1 MLEIAILAIV
11 IALIFDF
18 VNGFNDSANSVATVI
33 GTRVLRPLQAVALS
47 AAANFAGPFIFG
59 VAVATTIAKGI
70 VSPDEITVYMII
82 GGLAGAI
89 AWSSLCTYFGLP
101 ISNSHSLIG
110 GIMGAG
116 IAGLG
121 FEQLVFGGLTKVFAG
136 IIIAPIGGMIFGIAL
151 AGAIIVFLANR
162 RPAIVNRTFGRL
174 QIISSAWFALTHG
187 ANDGQ
192 KTMGIIVLI
201 LFSADLI
208 SEIHM
213 PLWVI
218 FAAASAMGL
227 GTFFGGY
234 KVIKTLGV
242 RVTRLRPYQG
252 FAAETG
258 GGLMLAVFAIFGIPA
273 STTHAITGTI
283 MGAGAARRK
292 TCSSLE
298 SQQAD
303 HIFLGNYHTRS
314 RWTWN
319 CIYLRNPF
327 VCIAIHKEVS
337 SSTKN
342 ISIH

>member
-1 MLEIAILAIV
+1 MIEIAIGAIIV
-11 IALIFDF
+11 ALIFDF

-33 GTRVLRPLQAVALS
+33 GTRVLKPLHAVALS
-47 AAANFAGPFIFG
+47 AAANFVGPFVFG

-116 IAGLG
+116 IIGLG
-121 FEQLVFGGLTKVFAG
+121 FEQLVYGGLTKVFAG
-136 IIIAPIGGMIFGIAL
+136 IIIAPIGGIAFGMAL
-151 AGAIIVFLANR
+151 AGIVIVIFAKR
-162 RPAIVNRTFGRL
+162 RPAVVNRTFGRL
-174 QIISSAWFALTHG
+174 SIISSAWLALTHG

-218 FAAASAMGL
+218 LAAASAMGL

-234 KVIKTLGV
+234 KVIKTLGLKI
-242 RVTRLRPYQG
+242 TRLKPYQG
-252 FAAETG
+252 FAAQTG
-258 GGLMLAVFAIFGIPA
+258 GGVMLAIFAILGIPA
-273 STTHAITGTI
+273 STTHAITGSV

-292 TCSSLE
+292 RAVRWKVSR
-298 SQQAD
+298 QI
-303 HIFLGNYHTRS
+303 IFSWVITIPGAAGLAIAFTYIIH
-314 RWTWN
+314 
-319 CIYLRNPF
+319 LF
-327 VCIAIHKEVS
+327 V
-337 SSTKN
+337 
-342 ISIH
+342 

>member
-1 MLEIAILAIV
+1 MYELAIAAII

-33 GTRVLRPLQAVALS
+33 GTRVLKPIHAVALS
-47 AAANFAGPFIFG
+47 AAANFIGPFVFG
-59 VAVATTIAKGI
+59 VAVASTIAKGI

-116 IAGLG
+116 IIGLG
-121 FEQLVFGGLTKVFAG
+121 FEQLVYGGLTKVFAG
-136 IIIAPIGGMIFGIAL
+136 IIIAPIGGIIFGMVLVGIIIA
-151 AGAIIVFLANR
+151 VFAKR
-162 RPAIVNRTFGRL
+162 RPAVVNRTFGRL
-174 QIISSAWFALTHG
+174 SIISSVWLALTHG

-218 FAAASAMGL
+218 LAAASAMGL

-234 KVIKTLGV
+234 KVIKTLGLKI
-242 RVTRLRPYQG
+242 TRLKPYQG
-252 FAAETG
+252 FAAQTG
-258 GGLMLAVFAIFGIPA
+258 GGVMLAIFAILGIPA
-273 STTHAITGTI
+273 STTHAITGSV
-283 MGAGAARRK
+283 MGAGAARRIRAVRWRV
-292 TCSSLE
+292 SR
-298 SQQAD
+298 QI
-303 HIFLGNYHTRS
+303 IFSWVITIPGAAGLAIAFTYIIH
-314 RWTWN
+314 
-319 CIYLRNPF
+319 LF
-327 VCIAIHKEVS
+327 V
-337 SSTKN
+337 
-342 ISIH
+342 

>member
-1 MLEIAILAIV
+1 MIEIAIVAIIV
-11 IALIFDF
+11 ALIFDF

-33 GTRVLRPLQAVALS
+33 GTRVLKPLHAVALS
-47 AAANFAGPFIFG
+47 AAANFVGPFVFG

-116 IAGLG
+116 IIGLG
-121 FEQLVFGGLTKVFAG
+121 FEQLVYGGLAKVFTG
-136 IIIAPIGGMIFGIAL
+136 IIIAPIGGVIFGMVLVGIIIA
-151 AGAIIVFLANR
+151 VFAKR
-162 RPAIVNRTFGRL
+162 KPAVVNRTFGRL
-174 QIISSAWFALTHG
+174 SIISSAWLALTHG

-218 FAAASAMGL
+218 LAAASAMGL

-234 KVIKTLGV
+234 KVIKTLGLKI
-242 RVTRLRPYQG
+242 TRLKPYQG
-252 FAAETG
+252 FAAQTG
-258 GGLMLAVFAIFGIPA
+258 GGIMLAAFAILGIPA
-273 STTHAITGTI
+273 STTHAITGSV
-283 MGAGAARRK
+283 MGAGAARRIRAVRWK
-292 TCSSLE
+292 VSR
-298 SQQAD
+298 QI
-303 HIFLGNYHTRS
+303 IFSWVITIPGAAGLAIAFTYIIH
-314 RWTWN
+314 
-319 CIYLRNPF
+319 LF
-327 VCIAIHKEVS
+327 V
-337 SSTKN
+337 
-342 ISIH
+342 

>member
-1 MLEIAILAIV
+1 MIEIAIGAIIV
-11 IALIFDF
+11 ALIFDF

-33 GTRVLRPLQAVALS
+33 GTRVLRPIHAVAIS
-47 AAANFAGPFIFG
+47 AVANFVGPFIFG

-70 VSPDEITVYMII
+70 VSPDDITVYMII

-89 AWSSLCTYFGLP
+89 TWSTLCTYFGLP

-121 FEQLVFGGLTKVFAG
+121 FEKLVYDGLTKVFAG
-136 IIIAPIGGMIFGIAL
+136 IVIAPIGGMIFGIAL
-151 AGAIIVFLANR
+151 TGIIITLLAR
-162 RPAIVNRTFGRL
+162 RKPAIVNKTFGRL

-201 LFSADLI
+201 LFSAGMIPEL
-208 SEIHM
+208 EM

-242 RVTRLRPYQG
+242 KVTRLKPYQG

-258 GGLMLAVFAIFGIPA
+258 GGIMLAIFATLGIPA

-283 MGAGAARRK
+283 MGSGAARRK
-292 TCSSLE
+292 RAVRWKVSR
-298 SQQAD
+298 QI
-303 HIFLGNYHTRS
+303 IFSWLITIPGAAILGIGFTFLIH
-314 RWTWN
+314 
-319 CIYLRNPF
+319 LF
-327 VCIAIHKEVS
+327 V
-337 SSTKN
+337 
-342 ISIH
+342 

>member
-1 MLEIAILAIV
+1 MYELAIAAII

-33 GTRVLRPLQAVALS
+33 GTRVLKPLHAVALS
-47 AAANFAGPFIFG
+47 AAANFIGPFVFG

-110 GIMGAG
+110 GIMGAA
-116 IAGLG
+116 IIGLG
-121 FEQLVFGGLTKVFAG
+121 FETLVYGGLTKVFAG
-136 IIIAPIGGMIFGIAL
+136 IIIAPIGG
-151 AGAIIVFLANR
+151 IVFGMALVGIIIAVFAKR
-162 RPAIVNRTFGRL
+162 RPAVVNRTFGRL
-174 QIISSAWFALTHG
+174 SIISSAWLALTHG

-201 LFSADLI
+201 LFSAGII

-218 FAAASAMGL
+218 LAAASAMGL

-234 KVIKTLGV
+234 KVIKTLGLKI
-242 RVTRLRPYQG
+242 TRLKPYQG
-252 FAAETG
+252 FAAQTG
-258 GGLMLAVFAIFGIPA
+258 GGVMLAIFAILGIPA
-273 STTHAITGTI
+273 STTHAITGSV
-283 MGAGAARRK
+283 MGAGAARRIRAVRWK
-292 TCSSLE
+292 VSR
-298 SQQAD
+298 QI
-303 HIFLGNYHTRS
+303 IFSWVITIPGAAGLAIAFTYIIH
-314 RWTWN
+314 
-319 CIYLRNPF
+319 LF
-327 VCIAIHKEVS
+327 V
-337 SSTKN
+337 
-342 ISIH
+342 

>member
-1 MLEIAILAIV
+1 MIEIAIAAII

-33 GTRVLRPLQAVALS
+33 GTRVLKPLHAVALS
-47 AAANFAGPFIFG
+47 AAANFVGPFVFG

-116 IAGLG
+116 IIGLG
-121 FEQLVFGGLTKVFAG
+121 FEQLVYGGLTKVFAG
-136 IIIAPIGGMIFGIAL
+136 IIIAPIGGVIFGMVLVGIIIA
-151 AGAIIVFLANR
+151 VFAKR
-162 RPAIVNRTFGRL
+162 RPAVVNRTFGRL
-174 QIISSAWFALTHG
+174 SIISSAWLALTHG

-218 FAAASAMGL
+218 LAAASAMGL

-234 KVIKTLGV
+234 KVIKTLGLKI
-242 RVTRLRPYQG
+242 TRLKPYQG
-252 FAAETG
+252 FAAQTG
-258 GGLMLAVFAIFGIPA
+258 GGVMLAIFAILGIPA
-273 STTHAITGTI
+273 STTHAITGSV
-283 MGAGAARRK
+283 MGAGAARRIRAVRWK
-292 TCSSLE
+292 VSR
-298 SQQAD
+298 QI
-303 HIFLGNYHTRS
+303 IFSWVITIPGAAGLAIAFTYIIH
-314 RWTWN
+314 
-319 CIYLRNPF
+319 LF
-327 VCIAIHKEVS
+327 V
-337 SSTKN
+337 
-342 ISIH
+342 

>member
-1 MLEIAILAIV
+1 MYELAIAAIIV
-11 IALIFDF
+11 ALIFDF

-33 GTRVLRPLQAVALS
+33 GTRVLKPLHAVALS
-47 AAANFAGPFIFG
+47 AAANFIGPFVFG

-116 IAGLG
+116 IIGLG
-121 FEQLVFGGLTKVFAG
+121 FEQLVYGGLAKVFAG
-136 IIIAPIGGMIFGIAL
+136 IIIAPIGGIIFGMVLVGIIIA
-151 AGAIIVFLANR
+151 VFAKR
-162 RPAIVNRTFGRL
+162 RPAVVNRTFGRL
-174 QIISSAWFALTHG
+174 SIISSAWLALTHG

-234 KVIKTLGV
+234 KVIKTLGLKI
-242 RVTRLRPYQG
+242 TRLKPYQG
-252 FAAETG
+252 FAAQTG
-258 GGLMLAVFAIFGIPA
+258 GGVMLAIFAILGIPA
-273 STTHAITGTI
+273 STTHAITGSV
-283 MGAGAARRK
+283 MGAGAARRIRAVRWRV
-292 TCSSLE
+292 SR
-298 SQQAD
+298 QI
-303 HIFLGNYHTRS
+303 IFSWVITIPGAAGLAIAFTYIIH
-314 RWTWN
+314 
-319 CIYLRNPF
+319 LF
-327 VCIAIHKEVS
+327 V
-337 SSTKN
+337 
-342 ISIH
+342 

>member
-1 MLEIAILAIV
+1 MLELAIGAIIV
-11 IALIFDF
+11 ALIFDF

-33 GTRVLRPLQAVALS
+33 GTRVLKPLHAVTLS
-47 AAANFAGPFIFG
+47 AAANFVGPFIFG

-70 VSPDEITVYMII
+70 VSFDDITIYMII

-89 AWSSLCTYFGLP
+89 AWSTICTYFGLP
-101 ISNSHSLIG
+101 ISNSHSLVG

-121 FEQLVFGGLTKVFAG
+121 FEKLVYGGLTKVFAG
-136 IIIAPIGGMIFGIAL
+136 IVIAPIGGLIFGL
-151 AGAIIVFLANR
+151 LLTGLIITVFASR
-162 RPAIVNRTFGRL
+162 RPSIVNKTFGKL
-174 QIISSAWFALTHG
+174 QIISSGWFALTHG

-201 LFSADLI
+201 LVSTGFMD
-208 SEIHM
+208 EFEM

-218 FAAASAMGL
+218 FAAAGAMGL

-242 RVTRLRPYQG
+242 KVARLRPYQG

-258 GGLMLAVFAIFGIPA
+258 GGLMLAIFATLGIPA

-283 MGAGAARRK
+283 MGSAAARRK
-292 TCSSLE
+292 R
-298 SQQAD
+298 AV
-303 HIFLGNYHTRS
+303 
-314 RWTWN
+314 RWKVGRQIVFAWVIT
-319 CIYLRNPF
+319 IPGAAGMAIGFTYLIHLF
-327 VCIAIHKEVS
+327 V
-337 SSTKN
+337 
-342 ISIH
+342 

>member
-1 MLEIAILAIV
+1 MIEIAIAAIIV
-11 IALIFDF
+11 ALIFDF

-33 GTRVLRPLQAVALS
+33 GTRVLKPLHAVVLS
-47 AAANFAGPFIFG
+47 AAANFVGPFVFG

-116 IAGLG
+116 IIGLG
-121 FEQLVFGGLTKVFAG
+121 FEQLVYGGLTKVFAG
-136 IIIAPIGGMIFGIAL
+136 IIIAPIGGIIFGMALVGIIIAIF
-151 AGAIIVFLANR
+151 AKR
-162 RPAIVNRTFGRL
+162 RPAVVNRTFGRL
-174 QIISSAWFALTHG
+174 SIISSAWLALTHG

-234 KVIKTLGV
+234 KVIKTLGLKI
-242 RVTRLRPYQG
+242 TRLKPYQG
-252 FAAETG
+252 FAAQTG
-258 GGLMLAVFAIFGIPA
+258 GGVMLAIFALLGIPA
-273 STTHAITGTI
+273 STTHAITGSV
-283 MGAGAARRK
+283 MGAGAARRIRAVRWRV
-292 TCSSLE
+292 SR
-298 SQQAD
+298 QI
-303 HIFLGNYHTRS
+303 IFSWVITIPGAAGLAIAFTYIIH
-314 RWTWN
+314 
-319 CIYLRNPF
+319 LF
-327 VCIAIHKEVS
+327 V
-337 SSTKN
+337 
-342 ISIH
+342 

>member
-1 MLEIAILAIV
+1 MIEIAIAAII

-18 VNGFNDSANSVATVI
+18 VNGFNDSANSIATVI
-33 GTRVLRPLQAVALS
+33 GTRVLKPIHAVTLS
-47 AAANFAGPFIFG
+47 ATMNFVGPFIFG

-70 VSPDEITVYMII
+70 VNPDDITVYMII

-89 AWSSLCTYFGLP
+89 SWSTLCTYFGLP
-101 ISNSHSLIG
+101 ISNSHSLVG

-116 IAGLG
+116 IAGIG
-121 FEQLVFGGLTKVFAG
+121 FETLVFGGLSKIFAG
-136 IIIAPIGGMIFGIAL
+136 IVIAPVGGLIFGL
-151 AGAIIVFLANR
+151 LLTGLIITIFANR
-162 RPAIVNRTFGRL
+162 RPAVVNKTFGRL

-201 LFSADLI
+201 LFSAGMIPNL
-208 SEIHM
+208 EM
-213 PLWVI
+213 PIWVI
-218 FAAASAMGL
+218 IAAATAMGL

-242 RVTRLRPYQG
+242 KITKLKPYQG

-258 GGLMLAVFAIFGIPA
+258 GGVMLAVFAIFGIPA

-292 TCSSLE
+292 RAVRWNVSR
-298 SQQAD
+298 QI
-303 HIFLGNYHTRS
+303 IFSWIITIPGSAALGIGFT
-314 RWTWN
+314 
-319 CIYLRNPF
+319 YLIHVF
-327 VCIAIHKEVS
+327 V
-337 SSTKN
+337 
-342 ISIH
+342 

>member
-1 MLEIAILAIV
+1 MIEIAIAAIIV
-11 IALIFDF
+11 ALIFDF

-33 GTRVLRPLQAVALS
+33 GTRVLKPLHAVALS
-47 AAANFAGPFIFG
+47 AAANFIGPFVFG

-116 IAGLG
+116 IIGLG
-121 FEQLVFGGLTKVFAG
+121 FEQLVYGGLTKVFAG
-136 IIIAPIGGMIFGIAL
+136 IIIAPIGGIIFGMALVGIIIAIF
-151 AGAIIVFLANR
+151 AKR
-162 RPAIVNRTFGRL
+162 RPAVVNRTFGRL
-174 QIISSAWFALTHG
+174 SIISSAWLALTHG

-234 KVIKTLGV
+234 KVIKTLGLKI
-242 RVTRLRPYQG
+242 TRLKPYQG
-252 FAAETG
+252 FAAQTG
-258 GGLMLAVFAIFGIPA
+258 GGLMLAIFAILGIPA
-273 STTHAITGTI
+273 STTHAITGSV
-283 MGAGAARRK
+283 MGAGAARRIRAVRWK
-292 TCSSLE
+292 VSK
-298 SQQAD
+298 QI
-303 HIFLGNYHTRS
+303 IFSWVITIPGAAGLAIAFTYIIH
-314 RWTWN
+314 
-319 CIYLRNPF
+319 LF
-327 VCIAIHKEVS
+327 V
-337 SSTKN
+337 
-342 ISIH
+342 

>member
-1 MLEIAILAIV
+1 MIEIAIAAIV
-11 IALIFDF
+11 VALIFDF

-33 GTRVLRPLQAVALS
+33 GTRVLKPIHAVGLS
-47 AAANFAGPFIFG
+47 AAMNFIGPFVFG

-70 VSPDEITVYMII
+70 VSPDDITVYMII

-89 AWSSLCTYFGLP
+89 IWSVLCTYFGLP
-101 ISNSHSLIG
+101 ISNSHSLVG

-116 IAGLG
+116 IMGLG
-121 FEQLVFGGLTKVFAG
+121 FEKLVFGGLTKIFAG
-136 IIIAPIGGMIFGIAL
+136 IIIGPIGG
-151 AGAIIVFLANR
+151 IIVGLLLTGLIITLFANY
-162 RPAIVNRTFGRL
+162 RPAVVNKTFGRL

-201 LFSADLI
+201 LFSAGMVPNL
-208 SEIHM
+208 EM

-218 FAAASAMGL
+218 LAAASAMGL

-242 RVTRLRPYQG
+242 KITKLKPYQG

-273 STTHAITGTI
+273 STTHVITGTI
-283 MGAGAARRK
+283 MGAGSARRK
-292 TCSSLE
+292 RAVRWSVGRQIVFAWIITIPGSAAMGIGFTYVISL
-298 SQQAD
+298 
-303 HIFLGNYHTRS
+303 
-314 RWTWN
+314 
-319 CIYLRNPF
+319 F
-327 VCIAIHKEVS
+327 V
-337 SSTKN
+337 
-342 ISIH
+342 

>member
-1 MLEIAILAIV
+1 MIEIAIGAII

-33 GTRVLRPLQAVALS
+33 GTRVLRPLHAVALS
-47 AAANFAGPFIFG
+47 AAANFVGPFVFG

-116 IAGLG
+116 IIGLG
-121 FEQLVFGGLTKVFAG
+121 FEQLVYGGLTKVFAG
-136 IIIAPIGGMIFGIAL
+136 IIIAPIGGVIFGMVIVGIIIA
-151 AGAIIVFLANR
+151 VFAKR
-162 RPAIVNRTFGRL
+162 RPAVVNRTFGRL
-174 QIISSAWFALTHG
+174 SIISSAWLALTHG

-218 FAAASAMGL
+218 LAAASAMGL

-234 KVIKTLGV
+234 KVIKTLGFKI
-242 RVTRLRPYQG
+242 TRLKPYQG
-252 FAAETG
+252 FAAQTG
-258 GGLMLAVFAIFGIPA
+258 GGLMLAIFAILGIPA
-273 STTHAITGTI
+273 STTHAITGSV
-283 MGAGAARRK
+283 MGAGAARRIRAVRWK
-292 TCSSLE
+292 VSR
-298 SQQAD
+298 QI
-303 HIFLGNYHTRS
+303 IFSWIITIPGAAGLAIAFTYIIH
-314 RWTWN
+314 
-319 CIYLRNPF
+319 LF
-327 VCIAIHKEVS
+327 V
-337 SSTKN
+337 
-342 ISIH
+342 

>member
-1 MLEIAILAIV
+1 MIEIAIVAIIV
-11 IALIFDF
+11 ALIFDF

-33 GTRVLRPLQAVALS
+33 GTRVLKPLHAVALS
-47 AAANFAGPFIFG
+47 AAANFVGPFVFG

-116 IAGLG
+116 IIGLG
-121 FEQLVFGGLTKVFAG
+121 FEQLVYGGLTKVFTG
-136 IIIAPIGGMIFGIAL
+136 IIIAPIGGIIFGMVLVGIIIA
-151 AGAIIVFLANR
+151 VFAKR
-162 RPAIVNRTFGRL
+162 KPAVVNRTFGRL
-174 QIISSAWFALTHG
+174 SIISSAWLALTHG

-218 FAAASAMGL
+218 LAAASAMGL

-234 KVIKTLGV
+234 KVIKTLGLKI
-242 RVTRLRPYQG
+242 TRLKPYQG
-252 FAAETG
+252 FAAQTG
-258 GGLMLAVFAIFGIPA
+258 GGIMLAVFAILGIPA
-273 STTHAITGTI
+273 STTHAITGSV
-283 MGAGAARRK
+283 MGAGAARRIRAVRWRV
-292 TCSSLE
+292 SR
-298 SQQAD
+298 QI
-303 HIFLGNYHTRS
+303 IFSWVITIPGAAGLAIAFTYIIH
-314 RWTWN
+314 
-319 CIYLRNPF
+319 LF
-327 VCIAIHKEVS
+327 V
-337 SSTKN
+337 
-342 ISIH
+342 

>member
-1 MLEIAILAIV
+1 MIEIAIGAIIV
-11 IALIFDF
+11 ALIFDF

-33 GTRVLRPLQAVALS
+33 GTRVLRPLHAVALS
-47 AAANFAGPFIFG
+47 AAANFVGPFVFG

-116 IAGLG
+116 IIGLG
-121 FEQLVFGGLTKVFAG
+121 FEQLVYGGLTKVFAG
-136 IIIAPIGGMIFGIAL
+136 IIIAPIGGIIFGMVLVGIIIA
-151 AGAIIVFLANR
+151 VFAKR
-162 RPAIVNRTFGRL
+162 RPAVVNRTFGRL
-174 QIISSAWFALTHG
+174 SIISSVWLALTHG

-218 FAAASAMGL
+218 LAAASAMGL

-234 KVIKTLGV
+234 KVIKTLGLKI
-242 RVTRLRPYQG
+242 TRLKPYQG
-252 FAAETG
+252 FAAQTG
-258 GGLMLAVFAIFGIPA
+258 GGVMLAIFAILGIPA
-273 STTHAITGTI
+273 STTHAITGSV
-283 MGAGAARRK
+283 MGAGAARRIRAVRWK
-292 TCSSLE
+292 VSR
-298 SQQAD
+298 QI
-303 HIFLGNYHTRS
+303 IFSWVITIPGAAGLAIAFTYIIH
-314 RWTWN
+314 
-319 CIYLRNPF
+319 LF
-327 VCIAIHKEVS
+327 V
-337 SSTKN
+337 
-342 ISIH
+342 

>member
-1 MLEIAILAIV
+1 MIEIAIAAIIV
-11 IALIFDF
+11 ALIFDF

-33 GTRVLRPLQAVALS
+33 GTRVLKPLHAVALS
-47 AAANFAGPFIFG
+47 AAANFVGPFIFG

-110 GIMGAG
+110 GIMGAA
-116 IAGLG
+116 IIGLG
-121 FEQLVFGGLTKVFAG
+121 FETLVYGGLTKVFAG
-136 IIIAPIGGMIFGIAL
+136 IIIAPIGGIVFGMAL
-151 AGAIIVFLANR
+151 AGIIIAVFARR
-162 RPAIVNRTFGRL
+162 RPAVVNRTFGRL
-174 QIISSAWFALTHG
+174 SIISSAWLALTHG

-234 KVIKTLGV
+234 KVIKTLGLKI
-242 RVTRLRPYQG
+242 TRLKPYQG
-252 FAAETG
+252 FAAQTG
-258 GGLMLAVFAIFGIPA
+258 GGVMLAIFAILGIPA
-273 STTHAITGTI
+273 STTHAITGSV
-283 MGAGAARRK
+283 MGAGAARRIRAVRWRV
-292 TCSSLE
+292 SR
-298 SQQAD
+298 QI
-303 HIFLGNYHTRS
+303 IFSWVITIPGAAGLAIAFTYIIH
-314 RWTWN
+314 
-319 CIYLRNPF
+319 LF
-327 VCIAIHKEVS
+327 V
-337 SSTKN
+337 
-342 ISIH
+342 

>member
-1 MLEIAILAIV
+1 MIEIAIAAIIV
-11 IALIFDF
+11 ALIFDF

-33 GTRVLRPLQAVALS
+33 GTRVLKPLHAVALS
-47 AAANFAGPFIFG
+47 AAANFIGPFVFG

-116 IAGLG
+116 IIGLG
-121 FEQLVFGGLTKVFAG
+121 FEQLVYGGLAKVFAG
-136 IIIAPIGGMIFGIAL
+136 IIIAPIGGVIFGMVLVGIIIA
-151 AGAIIVFLANR
+151 VFAKR
-162 RPAIVNRTFGRL
+162 KPAVVNRTFGRL
-174 QIISSAWFALTHG
+174 SIISSAWLALTHG

-234 KVIKTLGV
+234 KVIKTLGLKI
-242 RVTRLRPYQG
+242 TRLKPYQG
-252 FAAETG
+252 FAAQTG
-258 GGLMLAVFAIFGIPA
+258 GGVMLAIFAILGIPA
-273 STTHAITGTI
+273 STTHAITGSV
-283 MGAGAARRK
+283 MGAGAARRIRAVRWRV
-292 TCSSLE
+292 SR
-298 SQQAD
+298 QI
-303 HIFLGNYHTRS
+303 IFSWIITIPGAAGLAIAFTYIIH
-314 RWTWN
+314 
-319 CIYLRNPF
+319 LF
-327 VCIAIHKEVS
+327 V
-337 SSTKN
+337 
-342 ISIH
+342 

>member
-258 GGLMLAVFAIFGIPA
+258 GGMMLAIFALLGIPA

-292 TCSSLE
+292 RAVRWKVSR
-298 SQQAD
+298 QI
-303 HIFLGNYHTRS
+303 IFSWVITIPGAAGLGIGFTYIIH
-314 RWTWN
+314 
-319 CIYLRNPF
+319 LF
-327 VCIAIHKEVS
+327 V
-337 SSTKN
+337 
-342 ISIH
+342 

>member
-1 MLEIAILAIV
+1 MIEIAIGAII

-18 VNGFNDSANSVATVI
+18 VNGFNDSANAVATVI
-33 GTRVLRPLQAVALS
+33 GTRVLKPIQAVALS
-47 AAANFAGPFIFG
+47 AVANFVGPFDFG

-70 VSPDEITVYMII
+70 VSPDDITVYMII

-89 AWSSLCTYFGLP
+89 TWSTACTIFGMP
-101 ISNSHSLIG
+101 ISNSHALIG

-121 FEQLVFGGLTKVFAG
+121 FEKLVFGGLTKILAG
-136 IIIAPIGGMIFGIAL
+136 IVISPIGGMIIGLLITGL
-151 AGAIIVFLANR
+151 IITVFAKK
-162 RPAIVNRTFGRL
+162 RPAPVNRTFGRL

-201 LFSADLI
+201 LFSAGMVTDLD
-208 SEIHM
+208 M

-218 FAAASAMGL
+218 FAAATAMSL

-234 KVIKTLGV
+234 KVIKTLGLKI
-242 RVTRLRPYQG
+242 TRLKPYQG

-258 GGLMLAVFAIFGIPA
+258 GGVMLAIFATLGIPA
-273 STTHAITGTI
+273 STTHAITGSI

-292 TCSSLE
+292 F
-298 SQQAD
+298 AV
-303 HIFLGNYHTRS
+303 
-314 RWTWN
+314 RWKVGRQIVFAWLIT
-319 CIYLRNPF
+319 IPGSAA
-327 VCIAIHKEVS
+327 IAILFTYIIDLFV
-337 SSTKN
+337 
-342 ISIH
+342 

>member
-1 MLEIAILAIV
+1 MIEVAIGAIIV
-11 IALIFDF
+11 ALIFDF

-33 GTRVLRPLQAVALS
+33 GTRVLKPLHAVALS
-47 AAANFAGPFIFG
+47 AAANFIGPFVFG

-116 IAGLG
+116 IIGLG
-121 FEQLVFGGLTKVFAG
+121 FEQLVYGGLTKVFAG
-136 IIIAPIGGMIFGIAL
+136 IIIAPLGGIAFGMAL
-151 AGAIIVFLANR
+151 AGIIIVFFAKR
-162 RPAIVNRTFGRL
+162 RPAVVNRTFGRL
-174 QIISSAWFALTHG
+174 SIISSAWLALTHG

-218 FAAASAMGL
+218 VAAASAMGL

-234 KVIKTLGV
+234 KVIKTLGLKI
-242 RVTRLRPYQG
+242 TRLKPYQG
-252 FAAETG
+252 FAAQTG
-258 GGLMLAVFAIFGIPA
+258 GGLMLAIFAVLGIPA
-273 STTHAITGTI
+273 STTHAITGSV

-292 TCSSLE
+292 RAVRWKVSR
-298 SQQAD
+298 QI
-303 HIFLGNYHTRS
+303 IFSWVITIPGAAGLAIAFTYIIH
-314 RWTWN
+314 
-319 CIYLRNPF
+319 LF
-327 VCIAIHKEVS
+327 V
-337 SSTKN
+337 
-342 ISIH
+342 

>member
-1 MLEIAILAIV
+1 MIEIAIAAII

-33 GTRVLRPLQAVALS
+33 GTRVLRPLHAVALS
-47 AAANFAGPFIFG
+47 AAANFVGPFVFG

-116 IAGLG
+116 IIGLG
-121 FEQLVFGGLTKVFAG
+121 FEQLVYGGLTKVFAG
-136 IIIAPIGGMIFGIAL
+136 IIIAPIGGVIFGMVIVGIIIA
-151 AGAIIVFLANR
+151 VFAKR
-162 RPAIVNRTFGRL
+162 RPAVVNRTFGRL
-174 QIISSAWFALTHG
+174 SIISSAWLALTHG

-218 FAAASAMGL
+218 LAAASAMGL

-234 KVIKTLGV
+234 KVIKTLGFKI
-242 RVTRLRPYQG
+242 TRLKPYQG
-252 FAAETG
+252 FAAQTG
-258 GGLMLAVFAIFGIPA
+258 GGLMLAIFAILGIPA
-273 STTHAITGTI
+273 STTHAITGSV
-283 MGAGAARRK
+283 MGAGAARRIRAVRWK
-292 TCSSLE
+292 VSR
-298 SQQAD
+298 QI
-303 HIFLGNYHTRS
+303 IFSWIITIPGAAGLAIAFTYIIH
-314 RWTWN
+314 
-319 CIYLRNPF
+319 LF
-327 VCIAIHKEVS
+327 V
-337 SSTKN
+337 
-342 ISIH
+342 

>member
-1 MLEIAILAIV
+1 MIEIAIVAIIV
-11 IALIFDF
+11 ALIFDF

-33 GTRVLRPLQAVALS
+33 GTRVLKPLHAVALS
-47 AAANFAGPFIFG
+47 AAANFVGPFVFG

-116 IAGLG
+116 IIGLG
-121 FEQLVFGGLTKVFAG
+121 FEQLVYGGLTKVFTG
-136 IIIAPIGGMIFGIAL
+136 IIIAPIGGIIFGMVLVGIIIA
-151 AGAIIVFLANR
+151 VFAKR
-162 RPAIVNRTFGRL
+162 RPAVVNKTFGRL
-174 QIISSAWFALTHG
+174 SIISSAWLALTHG

-234 KVIKTLGV
+234 KVIKTLGLKI
-242 RVTRLRPYQG
+242 TRLKPYQG
-252 FAAETG
+252 FAAQTG
-258 GGLMLAVFAIFGIPA
+258 GGVMLAIFALLGIPA
-273 STTHAITGTI
+273 STTHAITGSV
-283 MGAGAARRK
+283 MGAGAARRIRAVRWRV
-292 TCSSLE
+292 SR
-298 SQQAD
+298 QI
-303 HIFLGNYHTRS
+303 IFSWIITIPGAAGLAIAFTYIIH
-314 RWTWN
+314 
-319 CIYLRNPF
+319 LF
-327 VCIAIHKEVS
+327 V
-337 SSTKN
+337 
-342 ISIH
+342 

>member
-1 MLEIAILAIV
+1 MLEIAIAAII

-33 GTRVLRPLQAVALS
+33 GTRVLKPLHAVALS
-47 AAANFAGPFIFG
+47 AAANFVGPFVFG

-116 IAGLG
+116 IIGLG
-121 FEQLVFGGLTKVFAG
+121 FEQLVYGGLTKVFAG
-136 IIIAPIGGMIFGIAL
+136 IIIAPIGGIIFGMALVGIIIAIF
-151 AGAIIVFLANR
+151 AKR
-162 RPAIVNRTFGRL
+162 RPAVVNRTFGRL
-174 QIISSAWFALTHG
+174 SIISSAWLALTHG

-234 KVIKTLGV
+234 KVIKTLGLKI
-242 RVTRLRPYQG
+242 TRLKPYQG
-252 FAAETG
+252 FAAQTG
-258 GGLMLAVFAIFGIPA
+258 GGVMLAIFALLGITA
-273 STTHAITGTI
+273 STTHAITGSV
-283 MGAGAARRK
+283 MGAGAARRIRAVRWK
-292 TCSSLE
+292 VSR
-298 SQQAD
+298 QI
-303 HIFLGNYHTRS
+303 IFSWVITIPGAAGLAIAFTYIIH
-314 RWTWN
+314 
-319 CIYLRNPF
+319 LF
-327 VCIAIHKEVS
+327 V
-337 SSTKN
+337 
-342 ISIH
+342 

>member
-1 MLEIAILAIV
+1 MIEIAIVAIIV
-11 IALIFDF
+11 ALIFDF

-33 GTRVLRPLQAVALS
+33 GTRVLKPLHAVALS
-47 AAANFAGPFIFG
+47 AAANFVGPFIFG

-116 IAGLG
+116 IIGLG
-121 FEQLVFGGLTKVFAG
+121 FEQLVYGGLTKVFAG
-136 IIIAPIGGMIFGIAL
+136 IIIAPIGGIIFGMVIVGIIIA
-151 AGAIIVFLANR
+151 VFAKR
-162 RPAIVNRTFGRL
+162 RPAVVNRTFGRL
-174 QIISSAWFALTHG
+174 SIISSAWLALTHG

-218 FAAASAMGL
+218 LAAASAMGL

-234 KVIKTLGV
+234 KVIKTLGLKI
-242 RVTRLRPYQG
+242 TRLKPYQG
-252 FAAETG
+252 FAAQTG
-258 GGLMLAVFAIFGIPA
+258 GGVMLAIFALLGIPA
-273 STTHAITGTI
+273 STTHAITGSV
-283 MGAGAARRK
+283 MGAGAARRIRAVRWK
-292 TCSSLE
+292 VSR
-298 SQQAD
+298 QI
-303 HIFLGNYHTRS
+303 IFSWVITIPGAAGLAIAFTYIIH
-314 RWTWN
+314 
-319 CIYLRNPF
+319 LF
-327 VCIAIHKEVS
+327 V
-337 SSTKN
+337 
-342 ISIH
+342 

>member
-1 MLEIAILAIV
+1 MLELAIGAIIV
-11 IALIFDF
+11 ALIFDF

-33 GTRVLRPLQAVALS
+33 GTRVLKPLHAVTLSAVA
-47 AAANFAGPFIFG
+47 NFVGPFIFG

-70 VSPDEITVYMII
+70 VSFDDITIYMII

-89 AWSSLCTYFGLP
+89 TWSTICTYFGLP
-101 ISNSHSLIG
+101 ISNSHSLVG

-121 FEQLVFGGLTKVFAG
+121 FEKLVYGGLTKVFAG
-136 IIIAPIGGMIFGIAL
+136 IVIAPIGGLIFGL
-151 AGAIIVFLANR
+151 LLTGLIITVFASR
-162 RPAIVNRTFGRL
+162 RPSIVNKTFGRL
-174 QIISSAWFALTHG
+174 QIISSGWFALTHG

-201 LFSADLI
+201 LVSTGFMD
-208 SEIHM
+208 EFEM

-218 FAAASAMGL
+218 FAAAGAMGL

-242 RVTRLRPYQG
+242 KVARLRPYQG

-258 GGLMLAVFAIFGIPA
+258 GGLMLAIFATLGIPA

-283 MGAGAARRK
+283 MGSAAARRK
-292 TCSSLE
+292 R
-298 SQQAD
+298 AV
-303 HIFLGNYHTRS
+303 
-314 RWTWN
+314 RWKVGRQIVFAWVIT
-319 CIYLRNPF
+319 IPGAAGMAIGFTYLIHLF
-327 VCIAIHKEVS
+327 V
-337 SSTKN
+337 
-342 ISIH
+342 